1 MTLGFSTHWG
11 PEMGELAGKP
21 TYFVDKITVSL
32 DLSIDQFEYYKFEY
46 TKKTGKELYTFPG
59 VLISPK
65 PHTIRRG
72 HRWKKGD
79 KIHMVIHNRTKD
91 RFQFVP
97 VIECT
102 GVQDIEISFSPTFDP
117 PEIKVNKLINY
128 RPYVN
133 VDGND
138 LTAQGIEELATN
150 DGFPSVESFFNFFDK
165 DFDGQIVHWTDIRY

>member
-11 PEMGELAGKP
+11 PEMGELAGMP

-79 KIHMVIHNRTKD
+79 KIHMVIHNRTKR
-91 RFQFVP
+91 RFQFAP
-97 VIECT
+97 VVECT
-102 GVQDIEISFSPTFDP
+102 GVQNIEIKHISFGENGNTFRQ
-117 PEIKVNKLINY
+117 I
-128 RPYVN
+128 YVN
-133 VDGND
+133 EHPIDQEG
-138 LTAQGIEELATN
+138 EEIISKN
-150 DGFPSVESFFNFFDK
+150 DGFPSIESFFNFFNE
-165 DFDGQIVHWTDIRY
+165 DFEGQIIHWTDIRY